1 MYNDCMKNILDPKKI
16 KILWLG
22 TPKISAIV
30 LKKLIES
37 GYNICGVV
45 CSIDK
50 PVGRKQE
57 ILPVPTKKIA
67 LENNIPVYQPIKIR
81 LDYDFVKEIN
91 PDLILC
97 MAYGQIIPQGL
108 LDIPKFGCLNL
119 HGSLLPKYRGA
130 APMQF
135 ALLNGDEKTGV
146 TLMQMVD
153 KMDAGKI
160 YLKKEFSLNDE
171 DNLDTLILKMA
182 DAAYKSI
189 EEGLSDYINGINSGI
204 EQDENLVTF
213 TSKIKPEDQII
224 SFENKAVDI
233 KNKIRALTSEPGAY
247 FIYKNESYKVSSS
260 KVVDIQSNP
269 GEIVS
274 YDKYGLTIGTL
285 EKSISFT
292 SIQKPGK
299 KMIKIS
305 DFINGNKNLFVKGE
319 IVK

>member
-1 MYNDCMKNILDPKKI
+1 MNNKIDPKKVR
-16 KILWLG
+16 ILWLG
-22 TPKISAIV
+22 TPEISAIV
-30 LKKLIES
+30 LEKLING
-37 GYNICGVV
+37 GYNIIGVV
-45 CSIDK
+45 ASIDK

-57 ILPVPTKKIA
+57 ILPVPTKKVAIA
-67 LENNIPVYQPIKIR
+67 HNIPVYQPLKIR
-81 LDYDFVKEIN
+81 LDYEFVKEIN

-213 TSKIKPEDQII
+213 TSKIKP
-224 SFENKAVDI
+224 
-233 KNKIRALTSEPGAY
+233 
-247 FIYKNESYKVSSS
+247 
-260 KVVDIQSNP
+260 
-269 GEIVS
+269 
-274 YDKYGLTIGTL
+274 
-285 EKSISFT
+285 
-292 SIQKPGK
+292 
-299 KMIKIS
+299 
-305 DFINGNKNLFVKGE
+305 
-319 IVK
+319 